1 MRLVLYV
8 PSVLRDQ
15 IQADARRRGEAAGL
29 EVSLPDATK
38 ALLREAL
45 ARAGADADEG
55 VTADVAMN
63 LQTCAKKLRERGAL
77 TAEGAAS
84 LSRALDELAG
94 RLGGVVVSGD
104 AVDEDEGKAG

>member
-94 RLGGVVVSGD
+94 RLGGVVGASGGVADED
-104 AVDEDEGKAG
+104 AVK